1 MTTTFS
7 VRSFFSTVLTIAFI
21 VALGVYFTPYF
32 YEHSRSATIEKGDAA
47 VQYDKDHFSACVYK
61 MFHNPADAGTQ
72 DAETAFQLDSENR
85 ETAEP
90 DDADRSNGSLDP
102 EMENDIRTL
111 TRAQEEERWLETRAQ
126 IAAQQAEQE
135 RAQAEKARIDRL
147 AEEIGFD
154 LDQFKADA
162 QKIAEALPGVNAA
175 KIANA
180 ETAYDAF
187 VAFETFYAQAKIGA
201 KYNEAGKDQCRKNA
215 AQMKRAYNALKA
227 VNEEFQTAAN

>member
-1 MTTTFS
+1 MPKAKLTELHNEIDKMLSEGMALWEKYLKAPIPEEYRYFGADE
-7 VRSFFSTVLTIAFI
+7 VAENYDGRHIIDLAAACQCFF
-21 VALGVYFTPYF
+21 YFRYL
-32 YEHSRSATIEKGDAA
+32 HSDME
-47 VQYDKDHFSACVYK
+47 
-61 MFHNPADAGTQ
+61 
-72 DAETAFQLDSENR
+72 SE
-85 ETAEP
+85 
-90 DDADRSNGSLDP
+90 S
-102 EMENDIRTL
+102 DIRTL

-201 KYNEAGKDQCRKNA
+201 KYNEAGKTQCRKNA